1 MPRRKLTERN
11 RSKHVGHASEG
22 HLRGLLLHLPGVT
35 SSQISRALPFK
46 APVESD
52 AILLDKR
59 GKLRAIFVVAF
70 WDHAG
75 SSEKKLYRTRTE
87 FNEIG
92 RVQSLHPEFFASD
105 FRVITVLYGS
115 DSGWKEQVLADL
127 LSECAPALFLPRLLG
142 ARAATKMVD
151 EFFSEYADHWEAGR
165 ANAREHVENSVAQ
178 RALSETEKK
187 VLRAVQKCLT
197 QKLAPNNT
205 HHDSRSSVRLPPSPT
220 RTRYRQAL
228 GVLSLFPN
236 DEIEHWLQHR
246 SPMRHVMAEKFVRRA
261 VFLDMGRL
269 ILSSSITGKTSVSFA
284 PRSAQT
290 QAGDYA
296 PDRPDFSSWQQC
308 AVEDLRWIL
317 DAHREKAGGTSVV
330 FAGGALDQC
339 FGNYNAICVALA
351 AEGAALGKL
360 LQKGDTAGAAARLVA
375 GVSVSCESWQP
386 SFGRAV
392 VFPLWGIA
400 ASALAMA
407 RSDRAIRS
415 EYDAR
420 RQTPPESS
428 TAKDIARQ
436 LVKSEDA
443 QHLVREVVR
452 YASLLPT
459 ARLEDVARLQQPR
472 LLQLDEP
479 CSWIADAYMTLTTN
493 SSHNPLNEVLIRW
506 LSLRFPKRRF
516 RGWPEKRSI
525 ALSLEGSGAES
536 RRQWCTLGVNRDS
549 VIAAETKAVTA
560 NNWGNK
566 SKEIYDRVS
575 ELRRVATKAG
585 IETKSILL
593 FDGDLTD
600 AILTELATGIGH
612 DEVWT
617 VDEILVALRAGG
629 S

>member
-1 MPRRKLTERN
+1 MTARELTGRN

-35 SSQISRALPFK
+35 ASQISRALPFNT
-46 APVESD
+46 PVESD
-52 AILLDKR
+52 AILFDEK

-92 RVQSLHPEFFASD
+92 RAQSLHPEFFASD

-115 DSGWKEQVLADL
+115 EGGWKEQVLADL

-142 ARAATKMVD
+142 VGTATKMVD
-151 EFFSEYADHWEAGR
+151 EFFSEYAEHWEAGR
-165 ANAREHVENSVAQ
+165 ANGREHVENWVAQ
-178 RALSETEKK
+178 RALTETEKK
-187 VLRAVQKCLT
+187 VLQAVQKCLV
-197 QKLAPNNT
+197 QKLAPNST
-205 HHDSRSSVRLPPSPT
+205 RHGSRSAVRLPPSPT

-228 GVLSLFPN
+228 GVLSLFRN
-236 DEIEHWLQHR
+236 DEVEHWLQHR
-246 SPMRHVMAEKFVRRA
+246 SPARHVLAEKFARRA

-269 ILSSSITGKTSVSFA
+269 TISSSITGKATVNFV
-284 PRSAQT
+284 PRSAQD
-290 QAGDYA
+290 QAGEYE
-296 PDRPDFSSWQQC
+296 PHRPDFTSWQQC

-330 FAGGALDQC
+330 FAGGAFDQC
-339 FGNYNAICVALA
+339 FGNYNAICGALA

-360 LQKGDTAGAAARLVA
+360 LKNGDAASAAARLVA
-375 GVSVSCESWQP
+375 GAPIRCENWHP
-386 SFGRAV
+386 SAGRAV
-392 VFPLWGIA
+392 VYPLWGIA
-400 ASALAMA
+400 VCALAMA
-407 RSDRAIRS
+407 GSDRAMRS
-415 EYDAR
+415 ESDAR
-420 RQTPPESS
+420 RQTPPETS
-428 TAKDIARQ
+428 TAKDIARR
-436 LVKSEDA
+436 LVKSQDA
-443 QHLVREVVR
+443 QQLIGEVVHF
-452 YASLLPT
+452 AALLPS
-459 ARLEDVARLQQPR
+459 ARLEDVARLEQPR

-493 SSHNPLNEVLIRW
+493 SSHNPLNEVLVRW
-506 LSLRFPKRRF
+506 LSLRFPKHRF
-516 RGWPEKRSI
+516 RGWPERRSV
-525 ALSLEGSGAES
+525 ALSLVVSGAES
-536 RRQWCTLGVNRDS
+536 RRQWCTLGIDRNC

-566 SKEIYDRVS
+566 SKELYDRVS
-575 ELRRVATKAG
+575 ELRKVATKAR
-585 IETKSILL
+585 IEAKSILL

-600 AILTELATGIGH
+600 EVLAELATGIGH

-617 VDEILVALRAGG
+617 VDEVLTALRAGR